1 MVFDA
6 KLNVYACFNTH
17 SMAVKSCIVLSDP
30 DRRTRLMG
38 LTWFTFDQLMRL

>member
-1 MVFDA
+1 MVFDD
-6 KLNVYACFNTH
+6 KKQVYAVFNTH

-38 LTWFTFDQLMRL
+38 LTWFTFDQLLHL